1 MHRWIG
7 GTDPQNGFTV
17 EKVMVTH
24 QPGWGGRGSA
34 GTGDGSRLWVA
45 PTATGT
51 NAWSA
56 TARGCWTNLPQNLF
70 PPPGDSC
77 DLDEEGLFGPEG
89 KDDTKTK
96 SCDCNGVACSHHGET
111 FTGYLSSSSCMELQ
125 SDKPPA
131 SVDEVQ
137 EEALRAWSS
146 FGSSSPNFATALV
159 IGGHVEGLA
168 FFDNKLDESHVALA
182 RCKPEQWKANCWLE
196 FHWFDP

>member
-1 MHRWIG
+1 
-7 GTDPQNGFTV
+7 
-17 EKVMVTH
+17 MVTH

-34 GTGDGSRLWVA
+34 GSGDGSRLWVA

-56 TARGCWTNLPQNLF
+56 TARGCWTNLPQNLAAF
-70 PPPGDSC
+70 GDSC

-89 KDDTKTK
+89 KDTTKTK
-96 SCDCNGVACSHHGET
+96 TCDCNGVACSRHQKK
-111 FTGYLSSSSCMELQ
+111 FTGYLSLSSCMELQ
-125 SDKPPA
+125 SDAPPV
-131 SVDEVQ
+131 SVEEVQ
-137 EEALRAWSS
+137 AEALRAWSS
-146 FGSSSPNFATALV
+146 FDSSSPNFATALV

-196 FHWFDP
+196 FHWFDPWAGGT